1 MANQQIKKTALV
13 DKVVLITGAGRGVG
27 RAAALAFAE
36 AGARVA
42 ANDLTPINLDQTLAE
57 VHARGGQARPY
68 LEDVAKKMPVQAMI
82 EAVLEDWQHIDILI
96 NNAGVHPRASILSM
110 DEWDWTRTLEVNL
123 SGPFYLMQSVGR
135 VMIDR
140 GRGGVILNVAAHQ
153 GTDPALEDL
162 PSHSA
167 AYLASKN
174 GLVGLSRAAALEF
187 AAYNIY
193 VDCICPLEN
202 AQPQQVAADLM
213 AAFLAFADK

>member
-1 MANQQIKKTALV
+1 MPDHPLQ

-27 RAAALAFAE
+27 RAAALAFA
-36 AGARVA
+36 AHGARVA

-57 VHARGGQARPY
+57 IRTAGGQALAY

-82 EAVLEDWQHIDILI
+82 EAVLDDWVRIDVLI

-140 GRGGVILNVAAHQ
+140 GQGGVILNVA
-153 GTDPALEDL
+153 TLPDPPDEDL
-162 PSHSA
+162 PPGSA

-174 GLVGLSRAAALEF
+174 GLVGLSRAARLEF
-187 AAYNIY
+187 AAYNIH
-193 VDCICPLEN
+193 VDCVCPPEN
-202 AQPQQVAADLM
+202 AQPQQVAADLV
-213 AAFLAFADK
+213 AACLAYLDQ